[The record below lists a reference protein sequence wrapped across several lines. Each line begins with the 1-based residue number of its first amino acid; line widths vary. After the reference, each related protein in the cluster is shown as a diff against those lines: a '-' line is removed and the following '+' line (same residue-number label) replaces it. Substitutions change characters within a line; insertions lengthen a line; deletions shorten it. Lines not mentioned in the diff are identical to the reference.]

1 MDKLEL
7 DERVA
12 RLEQKVSV
20 LSAVLL
26 GGLTLFGVSA
36 AFLLTA
42 RAEMRPSPPA
52 AMVVST
58 PAPRV
63 AGQVQGPLDFSEG
76 GVGYLANQLRQM
88 AELRATNLLND
99 AEYQAKKEQLLS
111 RPLTSSNLKAE
122 LELISGLKDEQVID
136 DAEYRAIRAKILQ
149 IGK

>member
-20 LSAVLL
+20 LSVVLL

-42 RAEMRPSPPA
+42 RAEMRTATPA
-52 AMVVST
+52 TMVVST
-58 PAPRV
+58 PAPR
-63 AGQVQGPLDFSEG
+63 ATAPMSGPVDFSEG

-88 AELRATNLLND
+88 AELHATKLLND
-99 AEYQAKKEQLLS
+99 AE
-111 RPLTSSNLKAE
+111 
-122 LELISGLKDEQVID
+122 
-136 DAEYRAIRAKILQ
+136 
-149 IGK
+149 